1 MLIEDDRKKI
11 KERFEKL
18 RGDVTILNFTQK
30 LECRFCQPTEEI
42 LEELSALSD
51 RIKLE
56 IHNFIEDK
64 TLAEKFKVDKIPA
77 TIILGVKDY
86 GVRFYGIPSGYEFSS
101 LIDAIIDVGNGKTDL
116 REETKKKLSELKT
129 PTHIQVFVTPTC
141 PYCQTAVRIGHKM
154 AVETDLI
161 CSDMVEATE
170 FPHLAHKYNVT
181 AVPKTVINDRIF
193 FEGAVPEEQ
202 FVEKVIEAQDNSL
215 TRSI

>member
-141 PYCQTAVRIGHKM
+141 PYCQTAVRIMSTAIVLKRLATLAM
-154 AVETDLI
+154 LQ
-161 CSDMVEATE
+161 SDIPSPLVQVTE
-170 FPHLAHKYNVT
+170 MSGFWYWDIILVS
-181 AVPKTVINDRIF
+181 
-193 FEGAVPEEQ
+193 PEKRHGCQ
-202 FVEKVIEAQDNSL
+202 PL
-215 TRSI
+215 